1 MSGFPS
7 FGSPFGGFGFA
18 GILFTLVPLLII
30 GVIIVMIISSVAR
43 WSRNN
48 ASPRLN
54 RPARIV
60 GKRPHTW
67 GGAGDSAAH
76 TSYYV
81 TFEFEDRERL
91 ELPVSSQEYGMMAE
105 GDYGILTHQGTRFID
120 FQRER

>member
-1 MSGFPS
+1 MGFSS
-7 FGSPFGGFGFA
+7 FGSPFEGFSLFS
-18 GILFTLVPLLII
+18 IMFTLVPLFVI
-30 GVIIVMIISSVAR
+30 GVFLYIIISGIAR

-60 GKRPHTW
+60 SKRPHTW
-67 GGAGDSAAH
+67 GGSGNSSAH

-81 TFEFEDRERL
+81 TFEFEDGERL
-91 ELPVSSQEYGMMAE
+91 ELPVRDQEYGMMAE

-120 FQRER
+120 FQREP